1 MIVELEEAVEEA
13 IKQIAQDVAYYE
25 GLVVHCARTEQYGEA
40 MQHQA
45 TVKGLAR
52 AITHL
57 ENKLANNFEL

>member
-1 MIVELEEAVEEA
+1 MIAELEEAVEEA
-13 IKQIAQDVAYYE
+13 IRQIEQDVKHYE
-25 GLVVHCARTEQYGEA
+25 GLVDYCVRQKDFYSA
-40 MQHQA
+40 MKHQT